1 MEQVYFETERLQVR
15 QWSLLDIPALYGIM
29 SNAMVHT
36 YADDSAWSM
45 ERTEKY
51 IRFMLDKDFRTME
64 LFHGAV
70 VLKES
75 NRIIGRTGLNPY
87 LEKRPEIEWK
97 LGVHY
102 WGKGY
107 ATEIGKAIIKNAFE
121 TTDIS
126 CIYGMARPDNL
137 ASRRVLEKIGMKC
150 IGMHKFR
157 DHDDMFYIVN
167 KVY

>member
-1 MEQVYFETERLQVR
+1 
-15 QWSLLDIPALYGIM
+15 M

-75 NRIIGRTGLNPY
+75 NRIIGRTGLNPC
-87 LEKRPEIEWK
+87 LENRPEIEWK

-102 WGKGY
+102 WGKGCY
-107 ATEIGKAIIKNAFE
+107 NSSIS
-121 TTDIS
+121 DIS
-126 CIYGMARPDNL
+126 KG
-137 ASRRVLEKIGMKC
+137 G
-150 IGMHKFR
+150 
-157 DHDDMFYIVN
+157 
-167 KVY
+167 